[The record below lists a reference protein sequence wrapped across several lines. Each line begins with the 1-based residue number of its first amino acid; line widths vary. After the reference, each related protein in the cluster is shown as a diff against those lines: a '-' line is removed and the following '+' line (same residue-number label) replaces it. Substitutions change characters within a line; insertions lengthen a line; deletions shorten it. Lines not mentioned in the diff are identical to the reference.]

1 MQNSE
6 QEHRTR
12 ESTIEGYF
20 CRQVKKLGGKVYK
33 MVWPGIKGAP
43 DRMVA
48 YHGSHF
54 VELKRPGKKAE
65 AHQKRR
71 HADLEK
77 QGIHVAVIS
86 TKEEVDLWINLLVKN
101 SKRKTTNTP
110 L

>member
-1 MQNSE
+1 
-6 QEHRTR
+6 
-12 ESTIEGYF
+12 
-20 CRQVKKLGGKVYK
+20 
-33 MVWPGIKGAP
+33 MVWPGINGAP

-71 HADLEK
+71 HADLAK
-77 QGIHVAVIS
+77 QGIHVDVIS

-110 L
+110 P